1 MEKIRELGF
10 GELRMH
16 LLHSLGDGTTQG
28 ALHVRIEGE
37 LDDKYLES
45 VVETLSIKLP
55 ILRATIQK
63 IDGRYYFCLA
73 DRNHH
78 RNGFLDITVDKNSPN
93 LWQARL
99 EAENNLLLNSE
110 EQLWRLIAVNYQS
123 VNCWDLILVMHHALM
138 DAAGSEFLLDQILGC
153 LGNLYEIGSLESTD
167 NVFPSL
173 EEDAVTACEWEKY
186 VGIQNNIKIKL
197 ASLNLQ
203 KHLSSVGINERNTK
217 SQYFQVN
224 QDLVAQLEDFCEIN
238 QISLNSLFSAALLS
252 SIALCTPDRKSFAL
266 FSAVSL
272 RPLCQ
277 NVKERS
283 LGCYLN
289 VMPTV
294 HSFSDDSVS
303 SIIFLSREH
312 KIEVQRAFLN
322 TGRWIPRNYDVAI
335 VENMISTLANSNT
348 FGNDIGI
355 TYAESG
361 LALQYGKLKVKHQ
374 YVTARRNIGNVALI
388 LHGLKS
394 DRDIYFSLSHVEPLQ
409 SREWAILVKNK
420 FLDLLLM
427 ISNSSFDTI
436 KI

>member
-16 LLHSLGDGTTQG
+16 LLHGLGDGTTQG
-28 ALHVRIEGE
+28 ALHVRLEGG
-37 LDDKYLES
+37 LNDKGLES
-45 VVETLSIKLP
+45 VVEALLIKLP

-73 DRNHH
+73 GKNHQRNI
-78 RNGFLDITVDKNSPN
+78 FLDIMVEKESPN
-93 LWQARL
+93 LWQAKL

-110 EQLWRLIAVNYQS
+110 QQLWRLVAVNYPS
-123 VNCWDLILVMHHALM
+123 VNYWDLILVMHHALM
-138 DAAGSEFLLDQILGC
+138 DAAGSEFLFDQILGC
-153 LGNLYEIGSLESTD
+153 LGNSYEIESLESTD
-167 NVFPSL
+167 GIFPSL

-186 VGIQNNIKIKL
+186 IGIQSNIKIKL

-203 KHLSSVGINERNTK
+203 KHLSSVDIKDRNTK
-217 SQYFQVN
+217 SQYFQIN
-224 QDLVAQLEDFCEIN
+224 QNLVTQLEGFCETN

-303 SIIFLSREH
+303 SIISLSREH

-322 TGRWIPRNYDVAI
+322 TGRWIPKNYDVAI

-361 LALQYGKLKVKHQ
+361 LASQYGRLKVKHQ
-374 YVTARRNIGNVALI
+374 YVIARRNIGNVALI

-420 FLDLLLM
+420 FIDLLLM
-427 ISNSSFDTI
+427 LSNASFDTV